1 MGGEVML
8 YAQSTGGFYH
18 IDIHEVI
25 PSDAV
30 SITAQEYAALLD
42 SQASGKLIAADE
54 QGRPVLVDP
63 PQEPVVPLEV
73 TMRQAR
79 LALSAAGKLA
89 AVDAAIASL
98 PEPQKSAAQIEWE
111 YSAAVRR
118 TQPLVLALA
127 PAIDLSEEQLD
138 ALFIQAAAL

>member
-1 MGGEVML
+1 MKRIEVNVR
-8 YAQSTGGFYH
+8 TGVSR
-18 IDIHEVI
+18 EVDLTPEEI
-25 PSDAV
+25 
-30 SITAQEYAALLD
+30 AALPGP
-42 SQASGKLIAADE
+42 QPTPVPE
-54 QGRPVLVDP
+54 Q
-63 PQEPVVPLEV
+63 V

-127 PAIDLSEEQLD
+127 PAIGLSDEQLD

>member
-1 MGGEVML
+1 MNYTILSAKFANEEHT
-8 YAQSTGGFYH
+8 A
-18 IDIHEVI
+18 
-25 PSDAV
+25 AV
-30 SITAQEYAALLD
+30 LSTAQAGDVLVSQKDTPALWALLPQNVAAY
-42 SQASGKLIAADE
+42 QA
-54 QGRPVLVDP
+54 PVS
-63 PQEPVVPLEV
+63 VPHEV

-79 LALSAAGKLA
+79 LALAAAGKLA

-98 PEPQKSAAQIEWE
+98 SEPQKSAAQIEWE

-127 PAIDLSEEQLD
+127 PAIGLSDEQLD

>member
-1 MGGEVML
+1 MKRIEVNL
-8 YAQSTGGFYH
+8 QTGVRKDVDLTDEEIAQLP
-18 IDIHEVI
+18 VAQPPAV
-25 PSDAV
+25 PS
-30 SITAQEYAALLD
+30 
-42 SQASGKLIAADE
+42 
-54 QGRPVLVDP
+54 
-63 PQEPVVPLEV
+63 EV

-79 LALSAAGKLA
+79 LALAAAGKLA

-127 PAIDLSEEQLD
+127 PAIGLTSEQLD